1 MEIVLVYLSTVI
13 MSFIFELDNG
23 FTMFKD
29 VADAGYKIDID
40 RMTEFT
46 NKIKNSKNTNS
57 LLRILIPFYNVFIAM
72 QLRMQYNQQKFA
84 MLDQLNV
91 MDCIEEM
98 TEAEK
103 IEYAKK
109 PTGLNAIM
117 IPLKSSIQASKA
129 IKIEIK
135 DEGTLW
141 YIFDDKTKEIK
152 IVKAEGPIAK
162 LSLEEQKAKI
172 DEVNGE
178 LAKKLVESF
187 ASVEELKKE
196 MTEAGKSENVL
207 NLNNYPKTTS
217 EKITDLKE
225 LRNELTQSETTVRE
239 EKGYQKTNKK
249 DK

>member
-1 MEIVLVYLSTVI
+1 MELVLIYLGTVI
-13 MSFIFELDNG
+13 ASFILELDNG
-23 FTMFKD
+23 FQMFKD

-40 RMTEFT
+40 KMSEFI
-46 NKIKNSKNTNS
+46 NKMRNNQKQES
-57 LLRILIPFYNVFIAM
+57 LLRIFVPIYNVLRAM
-72 QLRMQYNQQKFA
+72 QIRMQYIQQRFLI
-84 MLDQLNV
+84 LDQLNV

-98 TEAEK
+98 TESEK

-109 PTGLNAIM
+109 PTGLNALL
-117 IPLKSSIQASKA
+117 IPLKSSVEISKA
-129 IKIEIK
+129 IKIELK

-141 YIFDDKTKEIK
+141 YGFDDKTKEIK
-152 IVKAEGPIAK
+152 ILKAEGQIAK

-187 ASVEELKKE
+187 TSFEEFKKE
-196 MTEAGKSENVL
+196 MTEAAKSGNVL
-207 NLNNYPKTTS
+207 NLNNYQKTTS

-225 LRNELTQSETTVRE
+225 LRDELTQSETIIQE